1 MLDGVSC
8 DVVPGKTMAIVGPSG
23 SGKSTTI
30 ALISRFYDV
39 DKGRVL
45 VDGVDIKTYDPQWLR
60 MQIGLVSQ
68 EPVRP
73 PPRHHHTTA
82 HSAPSLWGCRILL
95 YGV

>member
-1 MLDGVSC
+1 M
-8 DVVPGKTMAIVGPSG
+8 VPGKTMAIVGPSG

-45 VDGVDIKTYDPQWLR
+45 IDGVDIKTYDPQWLR

-68 EPVRP
+68 EPVSSLP
-73 PPRHHHTTA
+73 HLEQFICDCQPA
-82 HSAPSLWGCRILL
+82 HAGR
-95 YGV
+95 

>member
-1 MLDGVSC
+1 MQVLDGVSC

-45 VDGVDIKTYDPQWLR
+45 IDGVDIKTYDPQWLR

-68 EPVRP
+68 EQV
-73 PPRHHHTTA
+73 
-82 HSAPSLWGCRILL
+82 SPSLFFPIL
-95 YGV
+95 YFSVQV